1 MNTIDLPMVEPKL
14 LKLSYHSNASGLNRN
29 FDIIGFYFN
38 FYWLSYSWVSSEQ
51 RALFLWATKESSLA
65 IMAPFGNQHS
75 RPWVWAFVRMA
86 AIWNE
91 NDVALET
98 LQSWLKYSPTVVG
111 DRRFQTP
118 QRRDREDHH
127 GNNFDSFPDIPRRKS
142 PIDFELSSSSQLT
155 PAISALRVIRGH

>member
-155 PAISALRVIRGH
+155 PAISALCVIRGH